1 MIALWFYSVHEG
13 SRHSGAL
20 ANSSRLNGWAV
31 VVCTSIAAHIARK
44 TRPAATLK
52 LGYRTV
58 GMDWLLVAV
67 LLVFGAV
74 CGAVMRLPIF
84 VIALLAAAV
93 IVLVASGS
101 QGAGPAVLQAI
112 VTVVILQVGYV
123 AGIVLRSL
131 ARSLREQR
139 TPPGKT
145 VQRRAV
151 QVPNEPKQR

>member
-1 MIALWFYSVHEG
+1 
-13 SRHSGAL
+13 
-20 ANSSRLNGWAV
+20 
-31 VVCTSIAAHIARK
+31 
-44 TRPAATLK
+44 
-52 LGYRTV
+52 
-58 GMDWLLVAV
+58 MDWLLVAV

-131 ARSLREQR
+131 ARSLRER
-139 TPPGKT
+139 RAPPPEV
-145 VQRRAV
+145 VQRRVV
-151 QVPNEPKQR
+151 QLPNEPKQR